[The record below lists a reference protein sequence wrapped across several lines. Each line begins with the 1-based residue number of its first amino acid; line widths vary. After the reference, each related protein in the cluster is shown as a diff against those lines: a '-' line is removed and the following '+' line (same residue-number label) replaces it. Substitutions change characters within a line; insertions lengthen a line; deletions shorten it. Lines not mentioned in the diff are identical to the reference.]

1 MPAVG
6 PRRIQA
12 IPAAG
17 DAQIILRVVARVLG
31 EELPQEGVAVVAR
44 GSEVR
49 RTFFREEIVLLQDEE
64 NLHRERLHSSQ
75 AMI

>member
-12 IPAAG
+12 TPAAG
-17 DAQIILRVVARVLG
+17 DAQIILQVVARVLG
-31 EELPQEGVAVVAR
+31 EEVPLEGVAVVAL

-49 RTFFREEIVLLQDEE
+49 RTSVREEIMLLPYEE
-64 NLHRERLHSSQ
+64 NLHRERMHSS
-75 AMI
+75 